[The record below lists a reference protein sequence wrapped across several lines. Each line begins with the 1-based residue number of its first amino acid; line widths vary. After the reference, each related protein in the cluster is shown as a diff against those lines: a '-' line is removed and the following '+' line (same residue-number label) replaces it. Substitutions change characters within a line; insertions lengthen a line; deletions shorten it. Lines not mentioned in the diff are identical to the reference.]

1 MKFAL
6 GRMNEYLFNAVRLT
20 FSAIT
25 LGALL
30 AWKYRKKTTS
40 INGAEADAAD
50 GTRPTG
56 EDAGP
61 PRRLRIPIWR
71 RYSRRQWVSIL
82 SFSFLAGFAY
92 QVCFLLGIDGTTAGN
107 TALIMSAIPMW
118 TAILAFL
125 MIGERLKRGA
135 WAGLW
140 IALAGVLIVTFSKP
154 SSNIVIQGSLVGNL
168 IVSLAAFSWAF
179 ASVLSRPLMKTVSPL
194 ELAFLQRRIDGAI
207 SFSDRRSGCSG
218 NRTTVRRPL
227 VDVGDCLFR
236 CVLDRFG
243 LRNVEFRG
251 PATGRLARGRFSEP
265 GPAGCSGRQ
274 LATDWRGSVPGTSD
288 RRSRDYQWFVDH
300 EKSASKNFLKFQV
313 LDSHVFRN
321 GYLLTE
327 ATKLLPRRQTNGG

>member
-1 MKFAL
+1 MADLNLASVALIWGINMPIMKFAL
-6 GRMNEYLFNAVRLT
+6 GRMDDEYLFNAVRLT

-140 IALAGVLIVTFSKP
+140 IALAGVLIVTFSKS

-194 ELAFLQRRIDGAI
+194 ELAFYSVALTVPFHFLIAGPAVAEIGQLFDDPWLMLAIVYSGVFSTGLAYAMWNFGVQQLGA
-207 SFSDRRSGCSG
+207 SHAAGFQ
-218 NRTTVRRPL
+218 NLVPL
-227 VDVGDCLFR
+227 VALAASWLLIGEVPFPAQVIGG
-236 CVLDRFG
+236 VVIISG
-243 LRNVEFRG
+243 LWTMRNQ
-251 PATGRLARGRFSEP
+251 
-265 GPAGCSGRQ
+265 RQ
-274 LATDWRGSVPGTSD
+274 KTS
-288 RRSRDYQWFVDH
+288 
-300 EKSASKNFLKFQV
+300 
-313 LDSHVFRN
+313 
-321 GYLLTE
+321 
-327 ATKLLPRRQTNGG
+327 